1 MRSSFVK
8 LLLVEIF
15 MDLLSDPLELIVDL
29 GDVGLLYLRNELGA
43 E

>member
-8 LLLVEIF
+8 LPFIDMVI
-15 MDLLSDPLELIVDL
+15 DLLRDPLELMVDL
-29 GDVGLLYLRNELGA
+29 GDAGLLYLRNEVDD

>member
-8 LLLVEIF
+8 LPFIDMF
-15 MDLLSDPLELIVDL
+15 MDLLKDPLELMVDL
-29 GDVGLLYLRNELGA
+29 GDVGLLYLRNEFDD